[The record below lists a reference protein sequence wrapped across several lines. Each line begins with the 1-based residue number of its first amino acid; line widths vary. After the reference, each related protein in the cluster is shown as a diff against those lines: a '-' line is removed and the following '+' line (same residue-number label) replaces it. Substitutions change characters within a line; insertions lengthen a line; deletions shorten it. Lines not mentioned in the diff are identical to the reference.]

1 MNFKYFFTALILLF
15 SISLFSQEDLAFFDL
30 GNSQINIVSSSK
42 GNYRVIEV
50 EVSNFD
56 SKAVNIHFPPGG
68 FFYNLEKSEQD
79 LVVLFYDKVLVESG
93 KKKDVVIATACANPK
108 RKAPLN
114 GRTTWNYGFDKKIG
128 DLILYYH
135 ENRSLVEMMTGAEH
149 HNTFEKRHNF
159 LQMCVWIYYDADK
172 NQILDFATKYMFNGN
187 KNQAQLFV
195 DSFYPLAVSFINLY
209 KNM

>member
-1 MNFKYFFTALILLF
+1 MKFKYFFTALILLF

-30 GNSQINIVSSSK
+30 DNSQINIVSTSK

-50 EVSNFD
+50 EVSNFENK
-56 SKAVNIHFPPGG
+56 SVNIHFPPGG
-68 FFYNLEKSEQD
+68 FFYNLDKSEQD

-93 KKKDVVIATACANPK
+93 TKKDIVISTACANPK
-108 RKAPLN
+108 RRAPQN

-135 ENRSLVEMMTGAEH
+135 QNRAIVEMMTGEEH

-172 NQILDFATKYMFNGN
+172 KQILDFATKYMFDGN